1 MTCAALGRGRL
12 SFTLLMLPAVIY
24 VLTWRLAPALYTV
37 WLSLTQYN
45 IVYDAAPQLNHL
57 ETHRRIVHAG
67 TLGGALRL
75 SVIFAVLATAV
86 ELVIGLAAAAFFDSD
101 PPGRNLLL
109 GIFLLPMIMAPV
121 VVGTVWSA
129 LFDRTV
135 GPIPYLF
142 ELFHGP
148 DVQWLGTPVT
158 AMVGLIFSDAWE
170 WAPLAALLLFSAMQA
185 IPREQHDA
193 ARSDGAS
200 SWQLFF
206 RVVLPQ
212 ITGMLVVAWTLPAF
226 FYLALLSVKP
236 ERIMVERS
244 ALIFWPTF
252 ERYRDIVVSDL
263 GLPIWNS
270 LLTSTAGA
278 LFTLALASLAAVTFT
293 FLDFRGKALLFLLM
307 LLPRMF
313 PPVTTLIPI
322 QLAMKTLG
330 LIDTRAALIILF
342 TGFQIPLAIWI
353 MRTYLDEIPR
363 ELAESAAIDGAS
375 IPAIVARI
383 VLPLAGPGLLAA
395 FILAFIFNWNEF
407 LFPFIVTSFHAKT
420 GSVAIMNFAG
430 GYKKFQWGSLAGLGV
445 VMTMPVILFVLAFRA
460 ALIRGFTA
468 GALKG

>member
-1 MTCAALGRGRL
+1 MSGLRA
-12 SFTLLMLPAVIY
+12 
-24 VLTWRLAPALYTV
+24 
-37 WLSLTQYN
+37 
-45 IVYDAAPQLNHL
+45 
-57 ETHRRIVHAG
+57 AG
-67 TLGGALRL
+67 TR
-75 SVIFAVLATAV
+75 
-86 ELVIGLAAAAFFDSD
+86 
-101 PPGRNLLL
+101 R
-109 GIFLLPMIMAPV
+109 
-121 VVGTVWSA
+121 WSW
-129 LFDRTV
+129 
-135 GPIPYLF
+135 PHI
-142 ELFHGP
+142 
-148 DVQWLGTPVT
+148 LGT
-158 AMVGLIFSDAWE
+158 
-170 WAPLAALLLFSAMQA
+170 AL
-185 IPREQHDA
+185 
-193 ARSDGAS
+193 
-200 SWQLFF
+200 
-206 RVVLPQ
+206 VL
-212 ITGMLVVAWTLPAF
+212 AWTLPAF

-407 LFPFIVTSFHAKT
+407 LFPLIVTSFHAKT

-430 GYKKFQWGSLAGLGV
+430 GYKKLQWGSLAVLGV
-445 VMTMPVILFVLAFRA
+445 IMTMPVILFVLAFRA

>member
-1 MTCAALGRGRL
+1 MTWATLGRGRL
-12 SFTLLMLPAVIY
+12 SFTLLLLPAVIY

-57 ETHRRIVHAG
+57 ENYRRILHDG
-67 TLGGALRL
+67 TLGEALRL

-212 ITGMLVVAWTLPAF
+212 ITGMLVVAGGLRLMDAFLELDKVIVMTGGGPGTSTQLVSMYVYKQAFQAYDLGYASTVITTL
-226 FYLALLSVKP
+226 LALLAVAYAFYL
-236 ERIMVERS
+236 RHYGRTLMS
-244 ALIFWPTF
+244 A
-252 ERYRDIVVSDL
+252 
-263 GLPIWNS
+263 
-270 LLTSTAGA
+270 
-278 LFTLALASLAAVTFT
+278 
-293 FLDFRGKALLFLLM
+293 
-307 LLPRMF
+307 
-313 PPVTTLIPI
+313 
-322 QLAMKTLG
+322 
-330 LIDTRAALIILF
+330 
-342 TGFQIPLAIWI
+342 
-353 MRTYLDEIPR
+353 RT
-363 ELAESAAIDGAS
+363 
-375 IPAIVARI
+375 
-383 VLPLAGPGLLAA
+383 
-395 FILAFIFNWNEF
+395 
-407 LFPFIVTSFHAKT
+407 
-420 GSVAIMNFAG
+420 
-430 GYKKFQWGSLAGLGV
+430 
-445 VMTMPVILFVLAFRA
+445 
-460 ALIRGFTA
+460 
-468 GALKG
+468 